1 MFRRRRPLLGAAMI
15 GGTAYAVGKNA
26 QRSQER
32 EASEEDR
39 IAALEDQAAA
49 SAPAPAPGPTDLASK
64 LTELKALTDQG
75 VLTQEEFTAAK
86 QKLLAE

>member
-1 MFRRRRPLLGAAMI
+1 MI

-49 SAPAPAPGPTDLASK
+49 SAPAPAAGPTDLASK

-86 QKLLAE
+86 QKLLAG

>member
-26 QRSQER
+26 QRNQEQ
-32 EASEEDR
+32 EASEEEQM
-39 IAALEDQAAA
+39 AAPEDQAAA
-49 SAPAPAPGPTDLASK
+49 PAPAAGPSDLAAK
-64 LTELKALTDQG
+64 LTELKGLVDQG
-75 VLTQEEFTAAK
+75 VLTEEEFTAAK

>member
-26 QRSQER
+26 QRGQER

-49 SAPAPAPGPTDLASK
+49 SAPAPAPDRRTLASK

>member
-26 QRSQER
+26 QRSQEQ
-32 EASEEDR
+32 EASEQDR
-39 IAALEDQAAA
+39 IAALEDQ
-49 SAPAPAPGPTDLASK
+49 APGPTDLASK